1 MSGSDGLIPFLSSL
15 EEEIWGGNN
24 RQVSWLMARAPLAPF
39 PGFPSGLD
47 QRLANHSGG
56 SARDSHPLPLAAT
69 KRSCGARRWYV

>member
-47 QRLANHSGG
+47 N
-56 SARDSHPLPLAAT
+56 DSPITVAGPRGILTLFPWPQPNEAAAH
-69 KRSCGARRWYV
+69 GVDM